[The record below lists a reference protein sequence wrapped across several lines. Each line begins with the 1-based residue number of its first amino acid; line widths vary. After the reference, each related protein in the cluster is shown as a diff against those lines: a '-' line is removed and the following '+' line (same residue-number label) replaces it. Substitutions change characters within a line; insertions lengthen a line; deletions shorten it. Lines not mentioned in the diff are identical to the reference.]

1 MFAVTEATNSP
12 LLSETD
18 EQIDT
23 GSVLVTDE
31 VKRNALPKPKGTSAK
46 VADSGRIRFGAGF
59 RLPTS
64 K

>member
-1 MFAVTEATNSP
+1 MSAFTKAANSP
-12 LLSETD
+12 FLTEVV

-23 GSVLVTDE
+23 SSVLVTGN
-31 VKRNALPKPKGTSAK
+31 VKRTALPKPQGTSAK